1 MAEQGEPD
9 LLEELVR
16 AVEGDRL
23 FPAGGTVLLACSGGG
38 DSVAMAA
45 MVARLRGR
53 LGVEAVL
60 GHVNHG
66 LRGRSADEDEAFVR
80 DLADSLELDFRR
92 RRADVAEERRLRG
105 GGVMEVARR
114 LRYEALRAMADEVGA
129 EAIATAHTADDRA
142 ETLLLNLARGAGP
155 RGLSGPRVRRDD
167 GVVRPMIAMRR
178 GDLRDWLRERG
189 LGWREDRSNEDRRFR
204 RVKVRKELIPW
215 LEANLNPRVVER
227 LAETAR
233 LLDGVS
239 SVAEADAAAGL
250 ERARVASPAGETWL
264 DRAVLATYHRASRC
278 MIVAAALR
286 ELIGEGRPVA
296 LARIDAVLE
305 RDRDAQLAP
314 GIRLRVLDE
323 RIVVSNEQFQQDELA
338 ETTLAI
344 GATIEVGGWSFQVER
359 ACPDPAIRGRW
370 VAELGEVDPPLTIRS
385 RRAGDRF
392 RPAGGP
398 GERKLSDYM
407 IDRKIPKRSRPG
419 VPVLS
424 DRKGILWIAGHR
436 LDERAIPEK
445 GAREII
451 RIVAMPPKGDPHE
464 DREDEHKE

>member
-1 MAEQGEPD
+1 MSQSTAPD

-45 MVARLRGR
+45 MVALLRGR
-53 LGVEAVL
+53 LGVETVL

-66 LRGRSADEDEAFVR
+66 LRGRSADEDEVFVR
-80 DLADSLELDFRR
+80 DLADSLKLAFRCLR
-92 RRADVAEERRLRG
+92 VDVARERRLRG

-114 LRYEALRAMADEVGA
+114 LRYEALRAMADDVGA
-129 EAIATAHTADDRA
+129 AVVATAHTADDRA

-155 RGLSGPRVRRDD
+155 RGLAGLRARRGD
-167 GVVRPMIAMRR
+167 GVVRPVIAMRR
-178 GDLRDWLRERG
+178 EALRDWLRARG
-189 LGWREDRSNEDRRFR
+189 LPWREDRSNEDRRFR
-204 RVKVRKELIPW
+204 RVKVRAELMPW
-215 LEANLNPRVVER
+215 LEANLNPRVVDR

-233 LLDGVS
+233 ILDGVS
-239 SVAEADAAAGL
+239 EVAEADALVGL
-250 ERARVASPAGETWL
+250 GRARVRL
-264 DRAVLATYHRASRC
+264 DRAVLATYHRTSRC

-286 ELIGEGRPVA
+286 ELIGEGRSVA

-314 GIRLRVLDE
+314 GIRLQVLDE
-323 RIVVSNEQFQQDELA
+323 RIVVTNEQFQQDELA

-359 ACPDPAIRGRW
+359 ACPDPALRGRW
-370 VAELGEVDPPLTIRS
+370 VAELGEVHPPLTIRS

-407 IDRKIPKRSRPG
+407 IDRKIPKRSRSG
-419 VPVLS
+419 VPVLG
-424 DRKGILWIAGHR
+424 DREGILWVVGHR
-436 LDERAIPEK
+436 LDERALPCE
-445 GAREII
+445 GAREVI
-451 RIVAMPPKGDPHE
+451 RIVAMPPNGEPHE
-464 DREDEHKE
+464 D